1 METNKRVRKTAEE
14 QLSEAQAKVNKLKAV
29 MSKQNRAAETRKK
42 VLAGAAILSVW
53 NKSTDEKTKR
63 YLYKVIQDNLDAKDF
78 EYLGLELPAIA
89 VFTAAKNGN
98 GEQQ

>member
-14 QLSEAQAKVNKLKAV
+14 QLNEAQAKVNRLKAV

-42 VLAGAAILSVW
+42 VLAGAAILAVW

-63 YLYKVIQDNLDAKDF
+63 YLYKVIQENLSATDF
-78 EYLGLELPAIA
+78 EYLALDISSLNIIN
-89 VFTAAKNGN
+89 KND
-98 GEQQ
+98 